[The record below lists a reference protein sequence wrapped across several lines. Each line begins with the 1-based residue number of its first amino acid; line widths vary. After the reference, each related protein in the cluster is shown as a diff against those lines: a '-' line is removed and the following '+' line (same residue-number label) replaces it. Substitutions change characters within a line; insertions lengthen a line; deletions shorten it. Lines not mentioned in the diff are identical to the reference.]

1 MAPFPFYWRKLS
13 SLDRLPV
20 GSRNNVRAASSY
32 PCSQSHRFALFVLPI
47 SSSYS
52 RAVELCH
59 VALNHEKSRTKVV
72 TESRILATWSKS
84 TPVIWKKTTNR
95 SKIRAAF
102 LVTF

>member
-1 MAPFPFYWRKLS
+1 
-13 SLDRLPV
+13 
-20 GSRNNVRAASSY
+20 
-32 PCSQSHRFALFVLPI
+32 
-47 SSSYS
+47 
-52 RAVELCH
+52 